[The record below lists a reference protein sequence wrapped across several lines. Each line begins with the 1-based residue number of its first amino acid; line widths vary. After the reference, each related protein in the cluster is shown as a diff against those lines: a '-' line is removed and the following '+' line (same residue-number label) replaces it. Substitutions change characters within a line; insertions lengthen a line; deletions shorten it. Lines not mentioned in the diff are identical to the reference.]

1 MVHNYLYISMSSDIR
16 PFLILKG
23 GHGIFYV
30 YNDLGVCCTHKSK
43 TSTDKYINVD
53 YEELKYGPS
62 LCCVQESNIG
72 HQIYDPFCILI
83 AINQSAANCMLCLQ
97 AVVSCM
103 QCFSVYI

>member
-1 MVHNYLYISMSSDIR
+1 MCTTGFEGETGTDKSAQV
-16 PFLILKG
+16 LILTPK
-23 GHGIFYV
+23 ISP
-30 YNDLGVCCTHKSK
+30 L
-43 TSTDKYINVD
+43 
-53 YEELKYGPS
+53 

-72 HQIYDPFCILI
+72 HQIYDPFCNLI